1 VLLRRLRPP
10 RRLRRL
16 RPPPELVLFLA
27 AEVLAGAN
35 CPKLVIPF
43 TSSSS

>member
-1 VLLRRLRPP
+1 LLRRLRPLR
-10 RRLRRL
+10 RRLRRR
-16 RPPPELVLFLA
+16 RPPPELLLLLA

-43 TSSSS
+43 TSSPS